1 MLEKRVI
8 EFWTY
13 LALELREA
21 SYLTQVL
28 VFSSVKLVQNIVV
41 KEVWVYKNEVIKVCS
56 SLSSVSW

>member
-1 MLEKRVI
+1 MLEKRMI

-41 KEVWVYKNEVIKVCS
+41 KEV
-56 SLSSVSW
+56 